1 MQAPAFDMCLAWS
14 DGQSSGV
21 PGKETALSGLKGGLF
36 GACNRSEISGWH

>member
-21 PGKETALSGLKGGLF
+21 PGNGLKGGLF
-36 GACNRSEISGWH
+36 GACNRSEISGWY